1 MTRQLP
7 LTPLLII
14 SLTIAVPAV
23 LLAACGGG
31 GTPPPEQAAPASEPP
46 PPAPPETGETPLPGA
61 EGTAGRPEMSAEEC
75 EARGTVVGDPGD
87 GSVHRPEFRC
97 PDGREP
103 IGTVPSGIEG
113 AVCCES

>member
-7 LTPLLII
+7 RTIPLIL
-14 SLTIAVPAV
+14 SLALSPAV
-23 LLAACGGG
+23 LVAACGGG
-31 GTPPPEQAAPASEPP
+31 GTPPPEQAAAPAAEPP
-46 PPAPPETGETPLPGA
+46 PPAPPGTGEAPLPGA
-61 EGTAGRPEMSAEEC
+61 EETAGRPQMTVEEC
-75 EARGTVVGDPGD
+75 EARGAVVGDPGD